1 MEAYDIID
9 LKRVSNVIRRKVI
22 EMVYSAK
29 SGHPGGSLSAADILT
44 VLYFKEMNI
53 DPLHSD
59 DPDRDRFVMSKGH
72 ASPGLYATLSVRGF
86 FPESFLSGF
95 RKLNS
100 KLEGHVHRGVPGVE
114 VSTGSLGQGLGVGV
128 GMALAGK
135 LDQRSYRVFVL
146 VGDGEIEEGNIW
158 ESIMAANKYHLN
170 NLVAILDRNRI
181 QLDGFTRD
189 IMPLNN
195 IPDMIASFGWN
206 VLEIDGHDYNQI
218 ISAIEEAKESL
229 EKPTF
234 IVANTVKGKGVSYM
248 ENNPKYH
255 GSPPAS
261 EEEYRLALSELSGG
275 E

>member
-1 MEAYDIID
+1 
-9 LKRVSNVIRRKVI
+9 
-22 EMVYSAK
+22 
-29 SGHPGGSLSAADILT
+29 
-44 VLYFKEMNI
+44 
-53 DPLHSD
+53 
-59 DPDRDRFVMSKGH
+59 
-72 ASPGLYATLSVRGF
+72 
-86 FPESFLSGF
+86 
-95 RKLNS
+95 
-100 KLEGHVHRGVPGVE
+100 
-114 VSTGSLGQGLGVGV
+114 
-128 GMALAGK
+128 MALAGK

-170 NLVAILDRNRI
+170 NLIAILDRNRI

-261 EEEYRLALSELSGG
+261 EEEYRLAISELSGG